1 MGNYGSENNG
11 FQREVQ
17 RLIDEA
23 LEQPRQMP
31 IVLRESEFAP
41 ERLLELD
48 LN

>member
-23 LEQPRQMP
+23 LEQRKLWQQ
-31 IVLRESEFAP
+31 
-41 ERLLELD
+41 RLAEAEQ
-48 LN
+48 